1 MHERGGR
8 TLNRVLLFMNNRWSI
23 TRTWHAAVGE
33 QTGSKTGVRCK
44 RTDTCEFLLLPWD
57 GYQIISL

>member
-1 MHERGGR
+1 M
-8 TLNRVLLFMNNRWSI
+8 NRVLLFMNNRWSI